1 MFTHSED
8 DCGTTSGRMLPLEPG
23 RRTGQCR
30 GARETFLRVG
40 GEPEQHAVA
49 EAKESKTMIIV
60 QIAEDKRMW

>member
-40 GEPEQHAVA
+40 GEPE
-49 EAKESKTMIIV
+49 
-60 QIAEDKRMW
+60 